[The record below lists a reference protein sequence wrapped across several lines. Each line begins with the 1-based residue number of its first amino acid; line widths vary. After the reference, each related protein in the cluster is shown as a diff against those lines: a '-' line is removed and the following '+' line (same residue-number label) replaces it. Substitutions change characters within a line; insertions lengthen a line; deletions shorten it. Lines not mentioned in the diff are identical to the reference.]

1 MFPIPT
7 RRPFTKSPTL
17 ISKNF
22 EQHRI
27 PAQIDIESLRLR
39 AHKNRGGVRVHTN
52 IIPFFVQASELPC
65 IRMKLP
71 VTVS

>member
-1 MFPIPT
+1 MHPYETASDSFIGDD
-7 RRPFTKSPTL
+7 
-17 ISKNF
+17 
-22 EQHRI
+22 QYH
-27 PAQIDIESLRLR
+27 LRLR